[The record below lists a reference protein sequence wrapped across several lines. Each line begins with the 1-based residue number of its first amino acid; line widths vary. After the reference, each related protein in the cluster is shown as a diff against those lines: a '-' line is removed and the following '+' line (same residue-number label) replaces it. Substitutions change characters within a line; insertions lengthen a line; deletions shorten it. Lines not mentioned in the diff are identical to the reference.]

1 MNRAKRFMA
10 VFVMTLICVV
20 TANAQENFIP
30 KFLGISIDGTK
41 TEMIHKIKEKGFTYN
56 PSRDLLLGEFNGV
69 NAAIFI
75 QTNKN
80 RVWRIGVFLSG
91 KRSNTHWI
99 LFMKEG

>member
-41 TEMIHKIKEKGFTYN
+41 TEMIHKIQEK
-56 PSRDLLLGEFNGV
+56 
-69 NAAIFI
+69 
-75 QTNKN
+75 
-80 RVWRIGVFLSG
+80 
-91 KRSNTHWI
+91 
-99 LFMKEG
+99 